1 MDLMEWIKIHED
13 IRALLSEPLADGG
26 GSFWM
31 LRRNKTD
38 LPSLKRTLNWNI
50 FSTFLLRLEDQL
62 CLPNVALF
70 LIALLTCQ
78 QGYGILL
85 HFDLVG
91 LNFTV
96 YSQLISDNT

>member
-38 LPSLKRTLNWNI
+38 LPSQTYIELEHLPSCFTALGGQ
-50 FSTFLLRLEDQL
+50 EDQI

-85 HFDLVG
+85 HFSFCLFKFHSVQSAD
-91 LNFTV
+91 F
-96 YSQLISDNT
+96 